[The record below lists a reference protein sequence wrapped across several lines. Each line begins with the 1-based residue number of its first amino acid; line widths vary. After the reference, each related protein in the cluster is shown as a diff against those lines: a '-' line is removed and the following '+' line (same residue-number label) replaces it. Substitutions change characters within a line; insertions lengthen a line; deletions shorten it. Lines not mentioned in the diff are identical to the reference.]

1 MATIQTDAAVK
12 PTIIPPRLVRIKE
25 SKDDDLECSLHY
37 LPKPLLREFG
47 HVFNDEHLKFGD
59 GSLNSSGGDLS
70 LLAVPTNQRA
80 REDLVAVGDHI
91 EAEKD
96 RLLNVFLDF
105 GKYICENLRS
115 KGYWADY
122 IDPCSGLPMI
132 SLNCNKVYSEVDGM
146 ECLLNYKA
154 HNAGFCKVLTHPKWG
169 SAVYPATIFAY
180 APAEVVKSLIEALPA
195 GSSV

>member
-1 MATIQTDAAVK
+1 M
-12 PTIIPPRLVRIKE
+12 RINE

-96 RLLNVFLDF
+96 RLLNVVSFSQYLKYSYF
-105 GKYICENLRS
+105 GNSDNYT
-115 KGYWADY
+115 YF
-122 IDPCSGLPMI
+122 ID
-132 SLNCNKVYSEVDGM
+132 
-146 ECLLNYKA
+146 
-154 HNAGFCKVLTHPKWG
+154 
-169 SAVYPATIFAY
+169 
-180 APAEVVKSLIEALPA
+180 
-195 GSSV
+195 